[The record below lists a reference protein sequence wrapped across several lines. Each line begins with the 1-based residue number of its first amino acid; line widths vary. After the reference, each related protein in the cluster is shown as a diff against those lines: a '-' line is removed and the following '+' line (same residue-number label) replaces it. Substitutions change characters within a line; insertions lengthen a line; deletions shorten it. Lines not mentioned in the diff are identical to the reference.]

1 MNQSPRGLW
10 QPALLLIALLISPV
24 LAAQQP
30 YIPDALAE
38 WRDWVLD
45 GKDYRNCP
53 FYFDRSAQNPSDFV
67 CAWPE
72 TLQIAANAQGAQFTQ
87 RWQVAADNVW
97 IPLPGSEEYWPGSVT
112 ANGSE
117 IAVVL
122 HDGIPGVQVDK
133 GSFRIAG
140 RFHWDTR
147 PAILPVPPQSGL
159 VSLDVDG
166 ARVARLQ
173 FERGGVFLGNRAT
186 ANQVADSVRIDVYRL
201 LGDDVP
207 THLTTI
213 LQLNISGTVREE
225 LFAPILPDGFVPM
238 SIQSLLPARLENDG
252 RLRLQVRPG
261 RYEVTLLARAPE
273 VLAAVQMPAAEGNLP
288 ATEIWSFGA
297 FDKLRV
303 AAAEGPAP
311 VDPSQV
317 GVPGQWQQLP
327 AFRMSRGDTLN
338 IVERSRGV
346 GTPENDLG
354 LSRQMW
360 LAFDGGG
367 YTVRDTIT
375 GTMRR
380 DWRLDMRLPYVLQN
394 ASENGQTLLVTDA
407 IDSDGSGVELRR
419 NDVALMTIASN
430 PQGGAIP
437 ITGWDERFSHVD
449 TTLYLPPGNKL
460 FAAPG
465 VDNAPASWTGHW
477 QLLDF
482 FLVLIISIAA
492 WRMFGIA
499 SGIIALLALV
509 LSFHE
514 HNAPAWLWL
523 NLLVV
528 AALLRV
534 APLGRLLNTV
544 RVYAAISVLFL
555 LIALVPFVA
564 SQMRIAIYPQ
574 LEPQFGNY
582 AYSGKTDYYD
592 ANMPA
597 AAPPEADAARQRPNR
612 DGGEMTLEMQSDGPL
627 EEIMVSGAL
636 PGSSK
641 SFTRYA
647 PNTIVQAGPGIP
659 SWQWNIYRLAWNGPV
674 DADQNMTLIILPRW
688 LVSLLRCI
696 EVLLL
701 LLFLAVVAADI
712 IQRRWRLPG
721 GLVIGRA
728 ATPAALC
735 LLLGAGLL
743 AGGNARA
750 QLPSPDMLQELENR
764 LLKAP
769 DCVPRCAEITEA
781 DVSVGGD
788 RVSMILRI
796 NALEDVAIPLP
807 GSARGWQPDAV
818 VIDGEGAAEVLRAP
832 DQQLWLRVRTGQQ
845 EVRLQGATGPS
856 DTIELHFPTPA
867 RHVSVDADGWQV
879 SGIKDQRL
887 LSGALQLVRIGNG
900 DDADDDS
907 HSAGWES
914 SRFPPFVN
922 VVRTIELGL
931 DWTVT
936 TIVQR
941 QAPAQGAISL
951 RLPLLDGE
959 LVQSENLTVEDG
971 RLLVSMNPTQS
982 SVAWQSRLPR
992 QSPLVLTAAGGMPW
1006 KENWFVS
1013 VGSIWHA
1020 SFVGVPESQSSR
1032 MANGVRT
1039 AEFYPRGGES
1049 LEITAT
1055 RPEASAGSTLA
1066 FDQATVTTDQGAR
1079 SRTVTLVLS
1088 YRSTRGE
1095 QHVIQLPADAEL
1107 MLVKIDDRPEALRAD
1122 AGRLVVPIVPGEHS
1136 LYMEWR
1142 EATGTRS
1149 FQHTPEVDIGAPASN
1164 IDLQMDLPISRWLL
1178 LASGPQLGPAVLY
1191 WSELVILVLLA
1202 LVLARLT
1209 WTPLRF
1215 HHWLLLGLGFS
1226 TFSWHVLGLVA
1237 LWILV
1242 VAARDRW
1249 RFSTPAWRYNLQ
1261 QVAVILLTAVALLG
1275 IVASLPQGLLGTPD
1289 MHVAGH
1295 GSYGNHLQWFADR
1308 TDSNLP
1314 RALAIS
1320 LPIWV
1325 YKVLILAWSLWLSF
1339 ALIKWLPWTWQVFA
1353 RDGFFRSRDAGSG
1366 NPDSVEVAGE
1376 DKV

>member
-1 MNQSPRGLW
+1 MIQSPPGLGR
-10 QPALLLIALLISPV
+10 PVLLLIALLISPV
-24 LAAQQP
+24 LVAQQP
-30 YIPDALAE
+30 YIPDELAD
-38 WRDWVLD
+38 WREWVLD

-53 FYFDRSAQNPSDFV
+53 FYFDRAAQNPDDFV

-72 TLQIAANAQGAQFTQ
+72 TLQIDANASGAEFTQ
-87 RWQVAADNVW
+87 RWQVATDDVW
-97 IPLPGSEEYWPGSVT
+97 IPLPGSEEYWPASVT

-117 IAVVL
+117 VAVVL
-122 HDGIPGVQVDK
+122 RDGLPSVRVNK
-133 GSFRIAG
+133 GSVRLAG
-140 RFHWDTR
+140 RFQWDTR
-147 PAILPVPPQSGL
+147 PAILRIPPQSGL
-159 VSLDVDG
+159 IALDVDG
-166 ARVARLQ
+166 ASIAQPQ

-186 ANQVADSVRIDVYRL
+186 TNPSADTVRIDVYRQVV
-201 LGDDVP
+201 DDIP
-207 THLTTI
+207 TRLTTI
-213 LQLNISGTVREE
+213 LQLNVSGTVREE
-225 LFAPILPDGFVPM
+225 LFAPVLPDAFVPM
-238 SIQSLLPARLENDG
+238 NIQSALPARLEADG
-252 RLRLQVRPG
+252 RLRIQVRPG
-261 RYEVTLLARAPE
+261 RHEVSILARATE
-273 VLAAVQMPAAEGNLP
+273 VLSAVQMPESEGNLP
-288 ATEIWSFGA
+288 ATEIWSFSA
-297 FDKLRV
+297 NDQLRV

-338 IVERSRGV
+338 IVERSRGI

-367 YTVRDTIT
+367 FTMRDTVT

-380 DWRLDMRLPYVLQN
+380 DWRLDMRLPYFLQN

-419 NDVALMTIASN
+419 SDVALQTIASN
-430 PQGGAIP
+430 PQRGAMP

-465 VDNAPASWTGHW
+465 VDNAPASWTGRW

-499 SGIIALLALV
+499 GGVIALLALV

-514 HNAPAWLWL
+514 YDAPAWLWL

-534 APLGRLLNTV
+534 APAGRLLDTV
-544 RVYAAISVLFL
+544 RVYAAVSLLFL
-555 LIALVPFVA
+555 VVALVPFLA
-564 SQMRIAIYPQ
+564 GQMRIAIYPQ

-582 AYSGKTDYYD
+582 AYSGKAGY
-592 ANMPA
+592 AEMNVPA
-597 AAPPEADAARQRPNR
+597 AAPLEADAARKRLDR
-612 DGGEMTLEMQSDGPL
+612 DGAELTLEMQSDGPL
-627 EEIMVSGAL
+627 EEIMVSGVQ
-636 PGSSK
+636 PGSSQ
-641 SFTRYA
+641 SFARYA

-659 SWQWNIYRLAWNGPV
+659 SWQWNVYRLAWNGPV
-674 DADQNMTLIILPRW
+674 DADQDMTLVILPRW

-701 LLFLAVVAADI
+701 LLFVAVIAADI

-721 GLVIGRA
+721 GLVLGRA
-728 ATPAALC
+728 TASAAVC
-735 LLLGAGLL
+735 ALLGTGLI
-743 AGGNARA
+743 AGGDARA
-750 QLPSPDMLQELENR
+750 DVPTPGMLQELENR
-764 LLKAP
+764 LLQVP
-769 DCVPRCAEITEA
+769 DCVPRCAEITHA
-781 DVSVGGD
+781 DVSVSGD
-788 RVSMILRI
+788 TVSMDLRI
-796 NALEDVAIPLP
+796 SAMEDVAIPLP
-807 GSARGWQPDAV
+807 GSARGWRPDAV
-818 VIDGEGAAEVLRAP
+818 IVEGAGTAQVLRAP
-832 DQQLWLRVRTGQQ
+832 DEQLWLRVRAGQQ
-845 EVRLQGATGPS
+845 QVVLRGATGPADS
-856 DTIELHFPTPA
+856 IELHFPTPA
-867 RHVSVDADGWQV
+867 RIVSVDADGWQV

-887 LSGALQLVRIGNG
+887 VTGALQLVRLGGGEATDAAG
-900 DDADDDS
+900 DPAR
-907 HSAGWES
+907 WES

-922 VVRTIELGL
+922 VVRTVELGL

-941 QAPAQGAISL
+941 AAPVQGALSL

-959 LVQSENLTVEDG
+959 QVQSENLTVEDG
-971 RLLVSMNPTQS
+971 RLLVSMSPTQS

-992 QSPLVLTAAGGMPW
+992 QSPLVLTSTAGMPW
-1006 KENWFVS
+1006 KESWLVS

-1020 SFVGVPESQSSR
+1020 TFAGVPESQSTR
-1032 MANGVRT
+1032 MGNGVRT

-1066 FDQATVTTDQGAR
+1066 FDRATLTTEQGAR
-1079 SRTVTLVLS
+1079 SRNVQLELS

-1095 QHVIQLPADAEL
+1095 QHVVQLPPDAEL
-1107 MLVKIDDRPEALRAD
+1107 MLVSIDGRQEALRAD
-1122 AGRLVVPIVPGEHS
+1122 AGRLVIPIVPGEHS
-1136 LYMEWR
+1136 VFVEWR
-1142 EATGTRS
+1142 EGAGVSVLQR
-1149 FQHTPEVDIGAPASN
+1149 TPAVDIGAPVSN
-1164 IDLQMDLPISRWLL
+1164 IDLSIDLPQSRWLL
-1178 LASGPQLGPAVLY
+1178 RASGPQLGPAVLY
-1191 WSELVILVLLA
+1191 WSELVVLVLLA

-1226 TFSWHVLGLVA
+1226 TFNWQVLGLVA

-1242 VAARDRW
+1242 VAARDKW
-1249 RFSTPAWRYNLQ
+1249 RFDTPAWRYNLQ
-1261 QVAVILLTAVALLG
+1261 QAAVIVLTVVALLG

-1308 TDSNLP
+1308 ADSLLP
-1314 RALAIS
+1314 QALAVS
-1320 LPIWV
+1320 LPIWI
-1325 YKVLILAWSLWLSF
+1325 YKVLILAWALWLSF

-1353 RDGFFRSRDAGSG
+1353 RGGFFLSRDTGSG
-1366 NPDSVEVAGE
+1366 NPDSVEAGGK